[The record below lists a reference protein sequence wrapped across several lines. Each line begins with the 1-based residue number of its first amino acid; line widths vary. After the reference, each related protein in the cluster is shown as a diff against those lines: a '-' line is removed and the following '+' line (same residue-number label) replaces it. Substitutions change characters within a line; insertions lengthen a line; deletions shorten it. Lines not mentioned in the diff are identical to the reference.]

1 MATVPPGWWT
11 QQPTPDEQA
20 LLDKV
25 KEAARAIRATED
37 AQPPHAFRV
46 DGLTTTLRTF
56 PLTTTTVPEP
66 EDPA

>member
-11 QQPTPDEQA
+11 QQPTPDEQE

-25 KEAARAIRATED
+25 KAAARAIRATE
-37 AQPPHAFRV
+37 AFQPPHAFSV
-46 DGLTTTLRTF
+46 DGLATTLRTF
-56 PLTTTTVPEP
+56 PLTTTPVPEP